1 MGKSQ
6 PGPGS
11 CCDTFSDPFASQN
24 EPKSGLSARKLRNN
38 LGAAVDDQEVVGRVG
53 LVTASIAPGRLGEVK
68 VAIRGGSEAFHAY
81 AMDPKEAISRGT
93 RVFVVEYFPPRTIVV
108 SLA

>member
-1 MGKSQ
+1 LTRAAEAEALAAELSKIIVV
-6 PGPGS
+6 
-11 CCDTFSDPFASQN
+11 FSRKDR
-24 EPKSGLSARKLRNN
+24 LSAQKPRNN
-38 LGAAVDDQEVVGRVG
+38 QGAAVGDQEVVGRVG

-81 AMDPKEAISRGT
+81 AMDPKDAIPRGT

>member
-1 MGKSQ
+1 M
-6 PGPGS
+6 
-11 CCDTFSDPFASQN
+11 N
-24 EPKSGLSARKLRNN
+24 
-38 LGAAVDDQEVVGRVG
+38 DQEVVGRVG

-68 VAIRGGSEAFHAY
+68 VAIRGGSEAVHAY
-81 AMDPKEAISRGT
+81 AMDPKEAIPKGT

>member
-1 MGKSQ
+1 M
-6 PGPGS
+6 
-11 CCDTFSDPFASQN
+11 
-24 EPKSGLSARKLRNN
+24 
-38 LGAAVDDQEVVGRVG
+38 DDQEVVGRVG

-68 VAIRGGSEAFHAY
+68 VAIRGGSEVFHAY
-81 AMDPKEAISRGT
+81 GMDPKETIARGA

>member
-1 MGKSQ
+1 
-6 PGPGS
+6 
-11 CCDTFSDPFASQN
+11 
-24 EPKSGLSARKLRNN
+24 
-38 LGAAVDDQEVVGRVG
+38 VDDQEVVGRVG

-81 AMDPKEAISRGT
+81 AMDPKETIPRGA